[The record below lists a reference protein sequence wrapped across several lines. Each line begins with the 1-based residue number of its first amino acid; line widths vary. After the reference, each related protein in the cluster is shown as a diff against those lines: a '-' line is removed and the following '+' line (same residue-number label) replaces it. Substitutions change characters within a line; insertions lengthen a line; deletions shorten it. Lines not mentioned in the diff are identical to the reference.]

1 MRHVMMCCGDAV
13 IGYRA
18 WQEQFQAADDVVG
31 RTITLNGH
39 PATIIGVAPRG
50 FSGTTTG
57 EYSGEYS
64 GEYEGDTCRK
74 NNNGYG
80 NGAESG
86 PPPGNSI
93 NNPQL
98 LTWNSGKKGPR

>member
-1 MRHVMMCCGDAV
+1 MRLLSN
-13 IGYRA
+13 
-18 WQEQFQAADDVVG
+18 QETAFVSGAG
-31 RTITLNGH
+31 RTTG
-39 PATIIGVAPRG
+39 
-50 FSGTTTG
+50 TG
-57 EYSGEYS
+57 EYTGEYS